1 MITEAVVTLPIS
13 TISSKCI
20 DITLLIS
27 ADENEVHAISVE
39 KEKKATIIN
48 RSYPEIINRTK
59 SQLQEYFLR
68 KRQAFDLPINTTQG
82 TDFQRR
88 VWAALRDIPY
98 GETKTY
104 GEIAK
109 IVGCPKGARA
119 VGMACNK
126 NPLLILTP
134 CHRVIGSSGAL
145 TGFACGLDI
154 KEILLEIEKIN

>member
-20 DITLLIS
+20 DITLRIS

-48 RSYPEIINRTK
+48 SSYPEIINRTK
-59 SQLQEYFLR
+59 SQLQEYFSGT
-68 KRQAFDLPINTTQG
+68 RQTFDLPINTTQG

-88 VWAALRDIPY
+88 VWTALRDIPY

-104 GEIAK
+104 GEIAQ
-109 IVGCPKGARA
+109 IVGSPKGARA

-154 KEILLEIEKIN
+154 KEILLDIEKNF

>member
-20 DITLLIS
+20 DITLRIS

-39 KEKKATIIN
+39 KEKKATIN
-48 RSYPEIINRTK
+48 NSSYPEIINRTK
-59 SQLQEYFLR
+59 SQFQEYFLR

-154 KEILLEIEKIN
+154 KEILLEIEKNN

>member
-20 DITLLIS
+20 NITVRIT
-27 ADENEVHAISVE
+27 ADEKVVHSISVE
-39 KEKKATIIN
+39 RNEKATIVT
-48 RSYPEIINRTK
+48 YPELINRTK
-59 SQLQEYFLR
+59 SQLQEYFSGM
-68 KRQAFDLPINTTQG
+68 RQTFDLPINTAQG
-82 TDFQRR
+82 TEFQQR
-88 VWAALRDIPY
+88 VWATLRDIPY

-109 IVGCPKGARA
+109 IIGCPKGARA

-154 KEILLEIEKIN
+154 KKILLDIEKNI